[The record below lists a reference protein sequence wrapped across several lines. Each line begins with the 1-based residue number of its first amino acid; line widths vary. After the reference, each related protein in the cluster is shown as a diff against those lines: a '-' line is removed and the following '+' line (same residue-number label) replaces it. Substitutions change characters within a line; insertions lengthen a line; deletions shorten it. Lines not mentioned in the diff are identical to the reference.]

1 VAEVTLLL
9 LPWLEGT
16 DTLTLGTVV
25 GAAATMLYLWWR
37 WR

>member
-1 VAEVTLLL
+1 MVMMLV

-25 GAAATMLYLWWR
+25 GGVATMLYLQWH
-37 WR
+37 